1 MIQSY
6 KEVWTIKYPTAA
18 VWGQRK
24 TFLPNKFR
32 NDYFILYY
40 TILFYSVRLDK
51 MQSFTSFGPHLW
63 SLHVCCY
70 SITIKKSVS

>member
-6 KEVWTIKYPTAA
+6 EEVWTIKYPTAA

-24 TFLPNKFR
+24 TFLANKFQ

-40 TILFYSVRLDK
+40 TILFYSVRLAK
-51 MQSFTSFGPHLW
+51 M
-63 SLHVCCY
+63 
-70 SITIKKSVS
+70 